1 MKKIDKI
8 ILAIFSILMLFESII
23 VTCLIV
29 GWIKVG
35 TVETVLTSVIANEQV
50 SRIILVLAIICFI
63 CSIKCIFFE
72 STDKEK
78 SQSGVLMQNDNGKLL
93 ISKATIENIVKSVVK
108 DFENIKDVK
117 VSISLDKLNNLIVN
131 VYLIVNKNVII
142 KELTLNIQNKIK
154 EEIKKTSDL
163 EVKEVNV
170 KIKDIISDKNWVGH
184 ESEEYGIYIINIK
197 INNYIFDIQ

>member
-117 VSISLDKLNNLIVN
+117 VTIDMDKLNNLIVN
-131 VYLIVNKNVII
+131 VFLVVNKNVII
-142 KELTLNIQNKIK
+142 KDLTLNIQNKIK
-154 EEIKKTSDL
+154 DEIKKTSDL

-170 KIKDIISDKNWVGH
+170 KIKDIV
-184 ESEEYGIYIINIK
+184 SEKEENVK
-197 INNYIFDIQ
+197 EQK

>member
-8 ILAIFSILMLFESII
+8 ILAIFSILILFESI
-23 VTCLIV
+23 VLTCLIM

-35 TVETVLTSVIANEQV
+35 VVEGILTSVIESQQA
-50 SRIILVLAIICFI
+50 SKIVLAIAIICFV

-72 STDKEK
+72 SSDKENN
-78 SQSGVLMQNDNGKLL
+78 QSGILMQNDNGKLL

-163 EVKEVNV
+163 EVKEINV
-170 KIKDIISDKNWVGH
+170 KIKDIISDK
-184 ESEEYGIYIINIK
+184 EETNK
-197 INNYIFDIQ
+197 D

>member
-8 ILAIFSILMLFESII
+8 ILAIFSILILFESII
-23 VTCLIV
+23 AICLII
-29 GWIKVG
+29 GWVK
-35 TVETVLTSVIANEQV
+35 VETIESVINSIIFNNEV
-50 SRIILVLAIICFI
+50 SKIVLVISIVCFI

-72 STDKEK
+72 STDKESNK
-78 SQSGVLMQNDNGKLL
+78 SGILMQNDNGKLL

-117 VSISLDKLNNLIVN
+117 VAIDTDKLNNLIVN

-170 KIKDIISDKNWVGH
+170 KIKDIISEK
-184 ESEEYGIYIINIK
+184 EETNK
-197 INNYIFDIQ
+197 E